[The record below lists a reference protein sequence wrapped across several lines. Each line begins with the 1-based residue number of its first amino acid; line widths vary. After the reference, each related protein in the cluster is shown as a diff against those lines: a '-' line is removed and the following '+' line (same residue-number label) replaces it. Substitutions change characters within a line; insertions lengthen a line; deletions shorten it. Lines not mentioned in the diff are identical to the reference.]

1 MLFKSK
7 ENTVKNLPV
16 PQVSVFL
23 DNHPGS
29 LSEVMEKL
37 DQNKIKIFALSIAE
51 AGEFGLVRLITE
63 DPAKASKALEDAE
76 FNLAKSRKNT
86 EVTLAL
92 ITEKDHLS
100 KITNIL
106 GNNGLNIDY
115 AYSSAV
121 HMDGKFVLVL
131 RVSDPDKAEKV
142 LKENGVTTLSL
153 LEIRQ
158 HFQ

>member
-1 MLFKSK
+1 M
-7 ENTVKNLPV
+7 PV

-37 DQNKIKIFALSIAE
+37 DRNQIKIFALSIAE

-63 DPAKASKALEDAE
+63 DPAKATKILEDAE
-76 FNLAKSRKNT
+76 FNLAKSRKNI
-86 EVTLAL
+86 EVAVCL
-92 ITEKDHLS
+92 ITEKDKVS
-100 KITNIL
+100 RITKVL
-106 GNNGLNIDY
+106 GDSGLNIEY

-121 HMDGKFVLVL
+121 HMDGKFGLVL
-131 RVSDPDKAEKV
+131 RVNDLEKAEKT
-142 LKENGVTTLSL
+142 LKENGIAILSL
-153 LEIRQ
+153 SEIKQ